1 MGFIEIVRRD
11 ARKASM
17 TRVIRLVCE
26 EIMVAR
32 PISNTHIPHIKIITN
47 TAGRSRKKRNGSIK
61 NMTFKIKNRNQYM
74 EKGIRFTFI
83 MFSS

>member
-17 TRVIRLVCE
+17 IRVIRLFCE

-47 TAGRSRKKRNGSIK
+47 TAGRSRKNRNG
-61 NMTFKIKNRNQYM
+61 NMD
-74 EKGIRFTFI
+74 FTKKVHNAPFPK
-83 MFSS
+83 

>member
-1 MGFIEIVRRD
+1 
-11 ARKASM
+11 M
-17 TRVIRLVCE
+17 TRIIRLVCE

-61 NMTFKIKNRNQYM
+61 NMTFNNQTDHIGQ
-74 EKGIRFTFI
+74 KVFD
-83 MFSS
+83 SPSNKK

>member
-1 MGFIEIVRRD
+1 MLKLYKKSV
-11 ARKASM
+11 
-17 TRVIRLVCE
+17 
-26 EIMVAR
+26 
-32 PISNTHIPHIKIITN
+32 KIITN

>member
-17 TRVIRLVCE
+17 TRIIHLVCE

-47 TAGRSRKKRNGSIK
+47 TGMTRN
-61 NMTFKIKNRNQYM
+61 NNF
-74 EKGIRFTFI
+74 IREETI
-83 MFSS
+83 C

>member
-32 PISNTHIPHIKIITN
+32 PISNTHIPHIKIIRRLFFESLLDYFFDSY
-47 TAGRSRKKRNGSIK
+47 AERSHVLSEIIFTILKKS
-61 NMTFKIKNRNQYM
+61 FL
-74 EKGIRFTFI
+74 
-83 MFSS
+83 